1 MPYAVKS
8 LACDPSKLEG
18 LSEKLI
24 VGHYVSVYCNT
35 VKRLNVIADQLSRL
49 DLPKAPSFLINAL
62 KREELAALNSMVL
75 HEIYFES
82 LGGSSMP
89 SGELIE
95 AMQRDFGGFEPWHA
109 AFASLAR
116 AQAGRAGWVTLA
128 WFPRDSRLVNLAGT
142 DLDVNLAGGY
152 PVLALDMHE
161 HAYQMDYGMKAVG
174 YIEAFMK
181 NINWERVTRRY
192 RAGSQGGA
200 ISLDFG
206 APEPATTVSQ

>member
-18 LSEKLI
+18 LSEKLV

-35 VKRLNVIADQLSRL
+35 VKRLNVIADQLGRL
-49 DLPKAPSFLINAL
+49 DFPRSPSFLINAL

-95 AMQRDFGGFEPWHA
+95 AFQRDFGGFESWHGEFSA
-109 AFASLAR
+109 LGR
-116 AQAGRAGWVTLA
+116 AQAGRAGWVALA
-128 WFPRDSRLVNLAGT
+128 WFPREGRLVNLAGT
-142 DLDVNLAGGY
+142 DLEVNLAGAY

-161 HAYQMDYGMKAVG
+161 HAYHMDYGMKAAG

-181 NINWERVTRRY
+181 NINWERVSRRY
-192 RAGSQGGA
+192 RAGHQSGT

-206 APEPATTVSQ
+206 APEPATTVSH